1 MKHNTKN
8 MNIGKAL
15 NTMLSTIL
23 PSYPIIADQGAN
35 FPFSVYRRLGY
46 QVKNTKDIYNYEET
60 IIIEVNIAATTYAES
75 IALAQRVKDQLEHT
89 RGEFENLKINDIS
102 MTDAGED
109 WVNDAYIQTMRF
121 NIDLDGK

>member
-8 MNIGKAL
+8 MNIGKAI

-23 PSYPIIADQGAN
+23 PSYPLIADQGAN

-46 QVKNTKDIYNYEET
+46 MVKNTKDIYNYEET
-60 IIIEVNIAATTYAES
+60 IVVEVEIAATTYAES
-75 IALAQRVKDQLEHT
+75 IDLAQRVKDQLEHT
-89 RGEFENLKINDIS
+89 RGVYENLKINDIT
-102 MTDAGED
+102 MMDAGED
-109 WVNDAYIQTMRF
+109 WVKDAYIQTMRF